1 MQTYLLALKT
11 GRKLV
16 TRAVKCS
23 WKPASTVLSTT
34 NQAVYCVMQLA
45 LQPTDE
51 ETAARRRQE
60 EDDMDAELFVNIGS
74 SHV

>member
-1 MQTYLLALKT
+1 
-11 GRKLV
+11 
-16 TRAVKCS
+16 
-23 WKPASTVLSTT
+23 
-34 NQAVYCVMQLA
+34 MQLA

-51 ETAARRRQE
+51 QIAARRRQE